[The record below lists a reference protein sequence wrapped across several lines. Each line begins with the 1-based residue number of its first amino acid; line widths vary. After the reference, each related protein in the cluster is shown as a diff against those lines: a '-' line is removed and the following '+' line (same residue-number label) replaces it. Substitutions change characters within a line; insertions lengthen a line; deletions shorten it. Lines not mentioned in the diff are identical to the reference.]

1 MTIIEPGSAHAG
13 LVARVKNLL
22 LQPSAT
28 WDDIDREPATVSG
41 LMTGYVMILAA
52 IPAICGTLGMVLFG
66 VGAFGFNYR
75 PPLVWALGQGLLTYA
90 LSLGMVFVMA
100 LIIDGLAPS
109 FGGTKDR
116 IQAFKLAAY
125 APTASW
131 VAGVF
136 GLLPAL
142 AVVALLGGL
151 YSLFILFRGLP
162 KLMKV
167 PQERAGGYFAVVLV
181 IAIVVSF
188 VIAMITSSLMGMS
201 RMAGGGLGGPGA
213 LSGTVKV
220 PGQGEVD
227 LAKLQAASK
236 AIEAASK
243 QMESGEG
250 PAPTD
255 PDVLKAYLPAS
266 LGGFNR
272 TEVSSSTG
280 GMGGIQGSGSEGR
293 YEKGDARL
301 TLRVVDLGSAG
312 ALAAMAGAFNVKS
325 SKETASG
332 YEKIGKVD
340 GRLTQESY
348 DKSSR
353 HGEYSVLVADRFMIQ
368 AEGDGVGVDELKSAV
383 NAVGVARLEGLA
395 KGG

>member
-1 MTIIEPGSAHAG
+1 MTIIEPGSARAG
-13 LVARVKNLL
+13 LVARAKNLL

-151 YSLFILFRGLP
+151 YSLFILFKGLP

-348 DKSSR
+348 DKNSR

>member
-1 MTIIEPGSAHAG
+1 MTIIEPGSARAG
-13 LVARVKNLL
+13 LVARVKSLL

-28 WDDIDREPATVSG
+28 WDDVDREPATVGG

-52 IPAICGTLGMVLFG
+52 IPAICGTIGMVVFG

-75 PPLVWALGQGLLTYA
+75 PPLVWALGQGILGYA

-136 GLLPAL
+136 GLLPSL

-151 YSLFILFRGLP
+151 YSLYILFRGLP

-188 VIAMITSSLMGMS
+188 VIAMITSSLMSMS
-201 RMAGGGLGGPGA
+201 RMAGGGLGGAPMA
-213 LSGTVKV
+213 GTVKV

-227 LAKLQAASK
+227 LAKLEAASK

-255 PDVLKAYLPAS
+255 PDILKAYLPAS

-293 YEKGDARL
+293 YEKGEARL

-383 NAVGVARLEGLA
+383 NAVGVSRLEGLA

>member
-1 MTIIEPGSAHAG
+1 MTIIEPGSARAG

-28 WDDIDREPATVSG
+28 WDEIDREPATVSG

-151 YSLFILFRGLP
+151 YSLFILFKGLP

-201 RMAGGGLGGPGA
+201 RMAAGGLGGPGA

-312 ALAAMAGAFNVKS
+312 ALAAMAGAFNVNS

>member
-1 MTIIEPGSAHAG
+1 MTIIEPGSARAG

-151 YSLFILFRGLP
+151 YSLFILFKGLP

-255 PDVLKAYLPAS
+255 PDVLKTYLPAS